1 MFFSTFFIITACE
14 RATIDPKEA
23 FDTPITSYYRFTKII
38 KLAEAQSEKLNLK
51 EKAFLE
57 ELKYLKQDKS
67 EYVASIKE
75 AYPKANEFKLK
86 NYFDW
91 VNEEVIN
98 LFEDNELT
106 LNQLFASID
115 IKEKRLAP
123 TNINEFYARVD
134 QYNLSIQK
142 KIEEVAVIKNKK
154 IEELNET
161 YHVKRAGIEEI
172 QGTSAAYEAPQAYNI
187 LFHLIYNADERV
199 DKFKFLITFQDAE
212 MNVLAT
218 HLVDESR
225 SGFFEDGEGDT
236 SVSLYFCSQGC
247 YGQTESIREIYSI
260 ILQGFLKYQLE
271 GIDFYISTK
280 VLSVTT
286 ANHQLPDFSELGVL
300 SEVENHHY
308 KSPEK
313 LNGIGPYTYINK
325 ELINESQALN
335 DKIHEIREEYRSVI
349 PLLSR
354 YDDLIE
360 SLKNNKPIRNR

>member
-38 KLAEAQSEKLNLK
+38 ELADAQSEKLSLK

-67 EYVASIKE
+67 KYVASIKE
-75 AYPKANEFKLK
+75 AYPEANEFKLE

-98 LFEDNELT
+98 LFEYNEVT

-134 QYNLSIQK
+134 QYNQSIQK
-142 KIEEVAVIKNKK
+142 KIEEVEVIKNQK

-161 YHVKRAGIEEI
+161 YRVKQAGIKII
-172 QGTSAAYEAPQAYNI
+172 QGTSTEYEPQAYNI
-187 LFHLIYNADERV
+187 PFHLIYNADERV
-199 DKFKFLITFQDAE
+199 EKFKFLITFQDAE

-218 HLVDESR
+218 HLVNESR
-225 SGFFEDGEGDT
+225 SGFFEDGEGDIPV
-236 SVSLYFCSQGC
+236 SVYFCSQGC
-247 YGQTESIREIYSI
+247 YGQTESIRDIHSI
-260 ILQGFLKYQLE
+260 IFLGLLKYQLE
-271 GIDFYISTK
+271 GVNFYISTK

-335 DKIHEIREEYRSVI
+335 DKIHEIREEYRNVI

-360 SLKNNKPIRNR
+360 SLKNNKPIRKR